1 MLTYSSTSVS
11 INWIAP
17 LAAILDINRT
27 NVFFNFFLTNRTN
40 DLEYY
45 KQIYLFTDKFSK
57 IRLRI
62 QPINEI
68 DQISYSKF

>member
-45 KQIYLFTDKFSK
+45 KKIYLFTDKFSK

-62 QPINEI
+62 
-68 DQISYSKF
+68 